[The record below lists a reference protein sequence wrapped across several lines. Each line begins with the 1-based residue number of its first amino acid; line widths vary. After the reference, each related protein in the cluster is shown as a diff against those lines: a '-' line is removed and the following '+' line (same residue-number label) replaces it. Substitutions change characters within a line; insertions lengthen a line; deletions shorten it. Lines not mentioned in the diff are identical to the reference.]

1 MRASCSAPK
10 AVRLLRKSDRREARP
25 KVESVALVDEE
36 RQLCSAKKATCV
48 WSFIPALRVP
58 PLSSQLAG
66 ATPRP
71 TALRLS

>member
-36 RQLCSAKKATCV
+36 RQLCSAKKAT
-48 WSFIPALRVP
+48 I
-58 PLSSQLAG
+58 
-66 ATPRP
+66 
-71 TALRLS
+71 LRLEQQRRPFAHPPR